1 MVEQYGRSRALAEPL
16 TNPRS
21 RTRHGGR
28 SGPGRLTEP
37 ATHGSPQFAFEP
49 PRSAHRYRVYKVRA
63 PQGRQEL
70 QNSGPTKSRET
81 SMPYFAVYAPDYTD
95 EGALERRLKVR
106 EQHLA
111 NAHKESRMSTLLLS
125 YQARGTMLM

>member
-1 MVEQYGRSRALAEPL
+1 
-16 TNPRS
+16 
-21 RTRHGGR
+21 
-28 SGPGRLTEP
+28 
-37 ATHGSPQFAFEP
+37 
-49 PRSAHRYRVYKVRA
+49 
-63 PQGRQEL
+63 
-70 QNSGPTKSRET
+70 
-81 SMPYFAVYAPDYTD
+81 MPYFAVYAPDYTD